1 MTRSIPLS
9 GGAWL
14 LCLCVSPW
22 DFCLGGA
29 SRPALSA
36 PVSILFTETSPVS
49 AVSWSSSHSL
59 FLTSTPPPPC
69 VSSAL
74 FPPAP
79 SSPPRRPEPQPCRLH
94 GSHLGEGRGF
104 RSSRDHAGPSGPS
117 DLGQALVFVVGPS
130 SFMRPS
136 DPVCCPGQKA
146 EAWGRRCGTLPRLPS
161 RGWDVWKS
169 PGFLGQELEEGLV
182 APTCHRSV
190 SSGDLQVR

>member
-49 AVSWSSSHSL
+49 PGPALTLFFSHPLPRPLVLALLS
-59 FLTSTPPPPC
+59 FL
-69 VSSAL
+69 
-74 FPPAP
+74 PAP